1 MKAVVFAAGIG
12 SRLKPFTDSHP
23 KALAP
28 LGGEPVLGRVL
39 RKIAAAGASGIIVN
53 VHHFPEQIR
62 AYLATADLGV
72 PVEISDE
79 SDLLL
84 DTAGGLAKIYRQ
96 SAMPDGMAPGETLL
110 LHNADIWTDFPLGE
124 LIGQH
129 IASGADATL
138 LADPGR
144 ASSRAFL
151 FDMGGR
157 LRGWRNTA
165 KGIVRPEGLDMSA
178 LAPAAFGGVHVISGA
193 TLARVSDYVGPELH
207 PAGITDFYI
216 DSCSGLDIRRYTPAA
231 PYRWHDIGTTEK
243 LAAAE
248 AEFEKTN

>member
-28 LGGEPVLGRVL
+28 LGGEPVLGRVM
-39 RKIAAAGASGIIVN
+39 RKIADAGASGIIVN

-62 AYLATADLGV
+62 RYLASADFGV

-84 DTAGGLAKIYRQ
+84 DTAGALAKIYRE
-96 SAMPDGMAPGETLL
+96 SAMLGNAAADETIL

-129 IASGADATL
+129 LASGADATL

-151 FDMGGR
+151 FNRDGR

-178 LAPAAFGGVHVISGA
+178 LVPAAFGGVHIISGA
-193 TLARVSDYVGPELH
+193 TLARVSDYVGPDLH

-216 DSCSGLDIRRYTPAA
+216 DSCGGLDILRYTPAA

>member
-12 SRLKPFTDSHP
+12 SRLKSFTDSHP

-28 LGGEPVLGRVL
+28 LGGEPVLGRVM
-39 RKIAAAGASGIIVN
+39 RKIADAGASGIIVN

-62 AYLATADLGV
+62 AYLATVDLGV

-96 SAMPDGMAPGETLL
+96 SAIPGGMAPGETIL

-129 IASGADATL
+129 LASGADATL

-151 FDMGGR
+151 FDNGGR

-165 KGIVRPEGLDMSA
+165 KGIVRPEGLDTSA
-178 LAPAAFGGVHVISGA
+178 LVPAAFGGVHVISGA
-193 TLARVSDYVGPELH
+193 MVAKISDYVGSELH

-216 DSCSGLDIRRYTPAA
+216 DSCGALDIRRYTPAA